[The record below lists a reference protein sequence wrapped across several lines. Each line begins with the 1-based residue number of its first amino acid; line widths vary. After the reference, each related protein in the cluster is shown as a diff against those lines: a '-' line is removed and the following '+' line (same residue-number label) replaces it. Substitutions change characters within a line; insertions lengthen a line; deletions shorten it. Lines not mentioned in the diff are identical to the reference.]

1 MPFALLVPFHSS
13 TKKFQEEKEREIKQ
27 QRNKKEKNNG
37 KRNRAIQEIH
47 GFKSLKKTVVG

>member
-27 QRNKKEKNNG
+27 QQNKKKENSG

-47 GFKSLKKTVVG
+47 EFKSLKKTMVG